1 MALIKED
8 VWSLV
13 DGTEPLPD
21 PTDTNKYSKYVL
33 KKNKAL
39 AIVVLSVDPKLLYLL
54 GEPEDP
60 KEVWNKLAD
69 QFQKKTWSNKL
80 QLRRRLYALRLKE
93 GGSVQEHI
101 KTMTEIFNEL
111 SVIGDQRNEEDR
123 VVHLLASLPESY
135 DMLVTALEANFE
147 IPKMEFVTEKIL
159 HEERKSLVKD
169 NDSISVKQ
177 EKAFYAKESR
187 KTIKCHHCGKEGHI
201 KRNCW
206 ALKNQHTKQ
215 GAGSSGEKSNSAESK
230 QEGDDGNES
239 VGLLA
244 AHAMSACDKNVLD
257 NTWIVDSGATC
268 YMCNNKELF
277 VQYNDKDSVSV
288 SLGDGHSLE
297 ALGSG
302 KIILKM
308 LLPDDKI
315 QKCTL
320 SDVLY
325 IPKLS
330 FNLLSVSKSAKLGK
344 VTKFSG
350 NECKIFCEKDNLIA
364 FAEKKGNLYHLK
376 CTMYVHK
383 ANAACKLDENI
394 WHRRYGHLGIDNLK
408 ILVRDDLVDGLNC
421 DVNKE
426 LEFCE
431 ACVKGKSKKSPFPC
445 NKVKP
450 DREPL
455 ELIHSDV
462 CGKIN
467 KKSLSNG
474 EYFVTFID
482 DATRY
487 VWVYI
492 LKGKHEVFAKFKE
505 WKKCVENQMGR
516 KMKILRT
523 DNGGEYKSNDF
534 DQYLIDEGIR
544 HEYTIPK
551 TPEQNGVSERMNR
564 TLVEQIRAMLIDSG
578 LPHRF
583 WAEALSTACYLKNR
597 SPARA
602 LKGKTPCQAL
612 MGKKPTVHHLRVFG
626 CVCYAHVPKDERRQL
641 DPKSVKCIFLGY
653 GSEVKGYRLFDL
665 DKKRILNSRDAIFDE
680 SHYEFKKE
688 KDVVQTETPTIEIM
702 HSEEW
707 VSDDDDDEQP
717 DLPVRLSERVKRP
730 PDMYGEWVSVGHKT
744 SDPTSVSEALL
755 SDDKEHWM
763 DAMKQ
768 EMSSIQES
776 DVYELVELPK
786 GSKALKCRWVFKKK
800 ILSNGSVERYKARLV
815 AQGCSQKFGID
826 YDETFCPVARFESV
840 RTVLALAS
848 QRGMKLHHMDVTT
861 AFLNG
866 TLMEEVYM
874 KQPDGFVE
882 QGKETMVCKL
892 KKSIYGLKQSPR
904 CWNYALDS
912 SLRELG
918 FVQTSGDPC
927 IYVNL
932 EEFFIVAVYVD
943 DIILACNCDDKV
955 RKVKDS
961 LASQFKLKDLG
972 ELQYFLGVKVVQN
985 TVKGQIWIGQPLYI
999 ENILKKFGM
1008 EDSKPVETPVDPNQK
1023 VCKVTDECTI
1033 FDKEQYQ
1040 SAVGSLLYLS
1050 VKTRP
1055 DIAYAVN
1062 SVTRYSTKP
1071 TSQHWKAVKR
1081 IMRYLKGTRDLGIL
1095 YNYNGSTDFVGYSDA
1110 DWAGDIKD
1118 RKSTSGYCFH
1128 LGGGPVSWSSKKQ
1141 RCVAL
1146 STAEAEYM
1154 ALASAIQEAVW
1165 LRKLAVDIQIDC
1177 KSPLLL
1183 YEDNQS
1189 TIAMSKNPQFHGK
1202 TKHIDIKFHYVRE
1215 KCNENVIQLVY
1226 CPINDMIAD
1235 IFTKGLNK
1243 DKFN

>member
-1 MALIKED
+1 MAEHKSTVVPLDDSIYATWKVQCKMALIKED

-13 DGTEPLPD
+13 DGTEPIPD
-21 PTDTNKYSKYVL
+21 PTETNKYSKYVL

-60 KEVWNKLAD
+60 KKVWNKLAD

-101 KTMTEIFNEL
+101 KIITEIFNEL
-111 SVIGDQRNEEDR
+111 SVIGDQMNEEDR

-135 DMLVTALEANFE
+135 DMLVTALEANSE

-169 NDSISVKQ
+169 NDGINVKQ
-177 EKAFYAKESR
+177 EKAFYGKESR

-201 KRNCW
+201 KRYCW
-206 ALKNQHTKQ
+206 TLKNQQTQQ
-215 GAGSSGEKSNSAESK
+215 GAGSSGEKSNSAE
-230 QEGDDGNES
+230 GDYGNES

-244 AHAMSACDKNVLD
+244 AHAMSACDKNVLA

-268 YMCNNKELF
+268 HMCNNKELF

-308 LLPDDKI
+308 LLPDNKI
-315 QKCTL
+315 QKCIL

-325 IPKLS
+325 VPKLS

-408 ILVRDDLVDGLNC
+408 ILVRDDLVDGLNF

-467 KKSLSNG
+467 EKSLSKG
-474 EYFVTFID
+474 EYFLTFID

-492 LKGKHEVFAKFKE
+492 LKGKHEVFAKFRE

-516 KMKILRT
+516 KIKILRT

-534 DQYLIDEGIR
+534 EQYLIDEGVR

-602 LKGKTPCQAL
+602 LNGKTPCQAL
-612 MGKKPTVHHLRVFG
+612 MGKKPSVHHLRIFG
-626 CVCYAHVPKDERRQL
+626 CVCYAHVPKDERRKL

-665 DKKRILNSRDAIFDE
+665 EKKRILNSRDVTFDE
-680 SHYEFKKE
+680 SNYEFKKE

-707 VSDDDDDEQP
+707 VSDDDDEQL
-717 DLPVRLSERVKRP
+717 DLPVRVSERVKRP
-730 PDMYGEWVSVGHKT
+730 PDMYGEWVSVGHNT

-768 EMSSIQES
+768 EMNSIQEN

-882 QGKETMVCKL
+882 Q
-892 KKSIYGLKQSPR
+892 
-904 CWNYALDS
+904 
-912 SLRELG
+912 
-918 FVQTSGDPC
+918 
-927 IYVNL
+927 
-932 EEFFIVAVYVD
+932 
-943 DIILACNCDDKV
+943 
-955 RKVKDS
+955 
-961 LASQFKLKDLG
+961 
-972 ELQYFLGVKVVQN
+972 
-985 TVKGQIWIGQPLYI
+985 
-999 ENILKKFGM
+999 
-1008 EDSKPVETPVDPNQK
+1008 
-1023 VCKVTDECTI
+1023 
-1033 FDKEQYQ
+1033 
-1040 SAVGSLLYLS
+1040 
-1050 VKTRP
+1050 
-1055 DIAYAVN
+1055 
-1062 SVTRYSTKP
+1062 
-1071 TSQHWKAVKR
+1071 
-1081 IMRYLKGTRDLGIL
+1081 
-1095 YNYNGSTDFVGYSDA
+1095 DFVGYSDA
-1110 DWAGDIKD
+1110 DWAGDIND

-1141 RCVAL
+1141 SCVAL

-1177 KSPLLL
+1177 KGPLLL
-1183 YEDNQS
+1183 YEDNKS

-1215 KCNENVIQLVY
+1215 KCIENVIQLVY
-1226 CPINDMIAD
+1226 CPTNDMVAD

-1243 DKFN
+1243 DKFKRLREMLGMCLQ

>member
-1 MALIKED
+1 MAEHKSTVVPLDGSNYATWKVQCKMALIKED

-13 DGTEPLPD
+13 DGTEPIPD
-21 PTDTNKYSKYVL
+21 PTETNKYSKYVL

-60 KEVWNKLAD
+60 KKVWNKLAD

-101 KTMTEIFNEL
+101 KIITEIFNEL
-111 SVIGDQRNEEDR
+111 SVIGDQMNEEDR

-135 DMLVTALEANFE
+135 DMLVTALEANSE

-169 NDSISVKQ
+169 NDGINVKQ
-177 EKAFYAKESR
+177 EKAFYGKKSR

-201 KRNCW
+201 KRYCW
-206 ALKNQHTKQ
+206 TLKNQQTQQ
-215 GAGSSGEKSNSAESK
+215 GAGSSGEKSNSA
-230 QEGDDGNES
+230 EGDDGNES

-244 AHAMSACDKNVLD
+244 AHAMSACDKNVLA

-268 YMCNNKELF
+268 HMCNNKELF

-297 ALGSG
+297 ALG
-302 KIILKM
+302 
-308 LLPDDKI
+308 
-315 QKCTL
+315 
-320 SDVLY
+320 
-325 IPKLS
+325 
-330 FNLLSVSKSAKLGK
+330 
-344 VTKFSG
+344 
-350 NECKIFCEKDNLIA
+350 
-364 FAEKKGNLYHLK
+364 
-376 CTMYVHK
+376 
-383 ANAACKLDENI
+383 
-394 WHRRYGHLGIDNLK
+394 RYGHLGIDNLK
-408 ILVRDDLVDGLNC
+408 ILVRDDLVDGLNF

-431 ACVKGKSKKSPFPC
+431 ACVKGKK
-445 NKVKP
+445 
-450 DREPL
+450 
-455 ELIHSDV
+455 
-462 CGKIN
+462 
-467 KKSLSNG
+467 
-474 EYFVTFID
+474 
-482 DATRY
+482 
-487 VWVYI
+487 
-492 LKGKHEVFAKFKE
+492 
-505 WKKCVENQMGR
+505 
-516 KMKILRT
+516 
-523 DNGGEYKSNDF
+523 
-534 DQYLIDEGIR
+534 
-544 HEYTIPK
+544 
-551 TPEQNGVSERMNR
+551 QNGVSERMNR

-602 LKGKTPCQAL
+602 LNGKTPCQAL

-626 CVCYAHVPKDERRQL
+626 CVCYAHVPKDERRKL

-665 DKKRILNSRDAIFDE
+665 EKKRILNSRDVTFDE
-680 SHYEFKKE
+680 SNYEFKKE

-707 VSDDDDDEQP
+707 VSDDDDDEQL
-717 DLPVRLSERVKRP
+717 DLPVRVSERVKRP
-730 PDMYGEWVSVGHKT
+730 PDMYGEWVSVGHNT

-755 SDDKEHWM
+755 SDDKEHWV

-768 EMSSIQES
+768 EMSSIQEN

-815 AQGCSQKFGID
+815 ALGCSQKFGID

-882 QGKETMVCKL
+882 QGKETLVCKL
-892 KKSIYGLKQSPR
+892 KKNIYGLKQSPR

-927 IYVNL
+927 IYVSL
-932 EEFFIVAVYVD
+932 EEFVIVAVYVD

-972 ELQYFLGVKVVQN
+972 ELQYFLGVKVVQD

-1008 EDSKPVETPVDPNQK
+1008 EDSKPVETPVDPNQN
-1023 VCKVTDECTI
+1023 VCKATDECTL

-1062 SVTRYSTKP
+1062 SVTRYNTKP

-1081 IMRYLKGTRDLGIL
+1081 IMRYLKGTLDLGIL

-1110 DWAGDIKD
+1110 DWAGDIND

-1141 RCVAL
+1141 SCVAL

-1177 KSPLLL
+1177 MGPLLL

-1215 KCNENVIQLVY
+1215 KCIENVIQLVY
-1226 CPINDMIAD
+1226 CPTNDMVAY

-1243 DKFN
+1243 DKFKRLREMLGMCLQ

>member
-13 DGTEPLPD
+13 NGTEPIPD

-101 KTMTEIFNEL
+101 KTMTEVFNEM
-111 SVIGDQRNEEDR
+111 SIIGDQMNEEDR

-135 DMLVTALEANFE
+135 DM
-147 IPKMEFVTEKIL
+147 
-159 HEERKSLVKD
+159 
-169 NDSISVKQ
+169 
-177 EKAFYAKESR
+177 
-187 KTIKCHHCGKEGHI
+187 
-201 KRNCW
+201 
-206 ALKNQHTKQ
+206 
-215 GAGSSGEKSNSAESK
+215 
-230 QEGDDGNES
+230 
-239 VGLLA
+239 
-244 AHAMSACDKNVLD
+244 
-257 NTWIVDSGATC
+257 
-268 YMCNNKELF
+268 
-277 VQYNDKDSVSV
+277 
-288 SLGDGHSLE
+288 
-297 ALGSG
+297 
-302 KIILKM
+302 
-308 LLPDDKI
+308 
-315 QKCTL
+315 
-320 SDVLY
+320 
-325 IPKLS
+325 
-330 FNLLSVSKSAKLGK
+330 
-344 VTKFSG
+344 
-350 NECKIFCEKDNLIA
+350 
-364 FAEKKGNLYHLK
+364 
-376 CTMYVHK
+376 
-383 ANAACKLDENI
+383 
-394 WHRRYGHLGIDNLK
+394 RYGHLGIDNLK
-408 ILVRDDLVDGLNC
+408 ILVRDDLVDGLNF

-467 KKSLSNG
+467 EKSLSNG

-516 KMKILRT
+516 KIKMLRT

-534 DQYLIDEGIR
+534 EQYLIGEGIR

-626 CVCYAHVPKDERRQL
+626 CVCYAHVPKNERRKL

-665 DKKRILNSRDAIFDE
+665 EKKRILNSRDVTFDE

-707 VSDDDDDEQP
+707 VSDDDDEQP

-755 SDDKEHWM
+755 SDHKEHWM

-800 ILSNGSVERYKARLV
+800 ILRNGSVERYKARLV

-955 RKVKDS
+955 RNVKDS

-972 ELQYFLGVKVVQN
+972 ELQYFLGVKVVQD

-1008 EDSKPVETPVDPNQK
+1008 EDSKPVETPVDPNQN
-1023 VCKVTDECTI
+1023 VCKATDECTI

-1095 YNYNGSTDFVGYSDA
+1095 YNYNGSTDFVGYFDA

-1141 RCVAL
+1141 SCVAL

-1154 ALASAIQEAVW
+1154 AIASAIQEAVW

-1177 KSPLLL
+1177 KGPLLL

-1202 TKHIDIKFHYVRE
+1202 TKHIDIKFHYVPE

-1226 CPINDMIAD
+1226 CPTNDMIAD

-1243 DKFN
+1243 DKFKRLREMLGMCLQ

>member
-13 DGTEPLPD
+13 NGTEPIPD
-21 PTDTNKYSKYVL
+21 PTDTNKYSNYVL

-111 SVIGDQRNEEDR
+111 SIIGDQMNEEDR

-135 DMLVTALEANFE
+135 DMLVNALEANSE

-177 EKAFYAKESR
+177 EKAFYGKESR

-201 KRNCW
+201 NRNCW
-206 ALKNQHTKQ
+206 ALKNQQTKQ

-244 AHAMSACDKNVLD
+244 AHAMSAYDKNVLA

-268 YMCNNKELF
+268 HMCNNKELF

-297 ALGSG
+297 ALG
-302 KIILKM
+302 
-308 LLPDDKI
+308 
-315 QKCTL
+315 
-320 SDVLY
+320 
-325 IPKLS
+325 
-330 FNLLSVSKSAKLGK
+330 
-344 VTKFSG
+344 
-350 NECKIFCEKDNLIA
+350 
-364 FAEKKGNLYHLK
+364 
-376 CTMYVHK
+376 
-383 ANAACKLDENI
+383 
-394 WHRRYGHLGIDNLK
+394 RYGHLGIDNLK
-408 ILVRDDLVDGLNC
+408 ILVRDDLVDGLNF

-467 KKSLSNG
+467 EKSLSNG

-516 KMKILRT
+516 KIKILRT

-534 DQYLIDEGIR
+534 EQYLIGEGIR

-612 MGKKPTVHHLRVFG
+612 MGKKPTVHHLRVLG
-626 CVCYAHVPKDERRQL
+626 CVCYAHVPKDERRKL

-665 DKKRILNSRDAIFDE
+665 EKKRILNSRDVTFDE

-707 VSDDDDDEQP
+707 VSDDDDDDEQP

-786 GSKALKCRWVFKKK
+786 GSKSLKCRWVFKKK

-874 KQPDGFVE
+874 KPDGFVE

-892 KKSIYGLKQSPR
+892 KKSIYGLKQSLR
-904 CWNYALDS
+904 CWNYTLDS

-927 IYVNL
+927 IYDNL
-932 EEFFIVAVYVD
+932 EDFFIVAVYVD

-961 LASQFKLKDLG
+961 LSSQFKLKDLG
-972 ELQYFLGVKVVQN
+972 ELQYFLGVKVVQD
-985 TVKGQIWIGQPLYI
+985 TVKGQIWIDQPLYI
-999 ENILKKFGM
+999 ENILKMFGM
-1008 EDSKPVETPVDPNQK
+1008 EDSKPVETPADPNQK
-1023 VCKVTDECTI
+1023 VCKATDECTI

-1141 RCVAL
+1141 SCVAL

-1177 KSPLLL
+1177 KGPLLL

-1202 TKHIDIKFHYVRE
+1202 TKHIDIKFHYVLE

-1226 CPINDMIAD
+1226 CPTNDMIAD

-1243 DKFN
+1243 DKFKRLREMLGMCLQ

>member
-1 MALIKED
+1 MAEHKSTVVPLDGSNYATWKVQCKMALIKED

-13 DGTEPLPD
+13 DGTEPIPD
-21 PTDTNKYSKYVL
+21 PTETNKYSKYVL

-60 KEVWNKLAD
+60 KKVWNKLAD

-101 KTMTEIFNEL
+101 KIITEIFNEL
-111 SVIGDQRNEEDR
+111 SVIGDQMNEEDR

-135 DMLVTALEANFE
+135 DMLVTSLEANSE

-169 NDSISVKQ
+169 NDGINVKQ
-177 EKAFYAKESR
+177 EKAFYGKESR

-201 KRNCW
+201 KRYCW
-206 ALKNQHTKQ
+206 TLKNQQTKQ
-215 GAGSSGEKSNSAESK
+215 GAGSSGEKSNSA
-230 QEGDDGNES
+230 EGDDGNES

-244 AHAMSACDKNVLD
+244 AHAMSACDKNVLA

-268 YMCNNKELF
+268 HMCNNKELF

-308 LLPDDKI
+308 LLPDNKI
-315 QKCTL
+315 QKCIL

-325 IPKLS
+325 VPKLS

-408 ILVRDDLVDGLNC
+408 ILVRDDLLDGLNF

-431 ACVKGKSKKSPFPC
+431 ACVK
-445 NKVKP
+445 
-450 DREPL
+450 
-455 ELIHSDV
+455 
-462 CGKIN
+462 
-467 KKSLSNG
+467 
-474 EYFVTFID
+474 
-482 DATRY
+482 
-487 VWVYI
+487 
-492 LKGKHEVFAKFKE
+492 
-505 WKKCVENQMGR
+505 
-516 KMKILRT
+516 
-523 DNGGEYKSNDF
+523 
-534 DQYLIDEGIR
+534 
-544 HEYTIPK
+544 
-551 TPEQNGVSERMNR
+551 EQNGVSERMNR

-602 LKGKTPCQAL
+602 LNGKTPCQAL

-626 CVCYAHVPKDERRQL
+626 CVCYAHVSKDERRKL

-665 DKKRILNSRDAIFDE
+665 EKKRILNSRDVTFDE
-680 SHYEFKKE
+680 SNYEFKKE

-707 VSDDDDDEQP
+707 VSDDDDDEQL
-717 DLPVRLSERVKRP
+717 DLPVRVSERVKRP
-730 PDMYGEWVSVGHKT
+730 PDMYGEWVSVGHNT

-768 EMSSIQES
+768 EMSSIQEN

-848 QRGMKLHHMDVTT
+848 QRGMMLHHMDVTT

-882 QGKETMVCKL
+882 QGKETLVCKL

-927 IYVNL
+927 IYVSL
-932 EEFFIVAVYVD
+932 EEFVIVAVYVD

-972 ELQYFLGVKVVQN
+972 ELQYFLGVKVVQD
-985 TVKGQIWIGQPLYI
+985 TVKGQIWIGQPL
-999 ENILKKFGM
+999 
-1008 EDSKPVETPVDPNQK
+1008 
-1023 VCKVTDECTI
+1023 
-1033 FDKEQYQ
+1033 
-1040 SAVGSLLYLS
+1040 
-1050 VKTRP
+1050 
-1055 DIAYAVN
+1055 
-1062 SVTRYSTKP
+1062 
-1071 TSQHWKAVKR
+1071 
-1081 IMRYLKGTRDLGIL
+1081 
-1095 YNYNGSTDFVGYSDA
+1095 
-1110 DWAGDIKD
+1110 
-1118 RKSTSGYCFH
+1118 
-1128 LGGGPVSWSSKKQ
+1128 
-1141 RCVAL
+1141 
-1146 STAEAEYM
+1146 
-1154 ALASAIQEAVW
+1154 
-1165 LRKLAVDIQIDC
+1165 
-1177 KSPLLL
+1177 
-1183 YEDNQS
+1183 
-1189 TIAMSKNPQFHGK
+1189 
-1202 TKHIDIKFHYVRE
+1202 
-1215 KCNENVIQLVY
+1215 
-1226 CPINDMIAD
+1226 
-1235 IFTKGLNK
+1235 
-1243 DKFN
+1243 

>member
-13 DGTEPLPD
+13 NGTEPIPD
-21 PTDTNKYSKYVL
+21 PTDSNKYSNYVL

-111 SVIGDQRNEEDR
+111 SIIGDQMNEEDR

-135 DMLVTALEANFE
+135 DMLVNALEANSE

-177 EKAFYAKESR
+177 EKAFYGKESR

-201 KRNCW
+201 NRNCW
-206 ALKNQHTKQ
+206 ALKNQQTKQ

-244 AHAMSACDKNVLD
+244 AHAMSAYDKNVLA

-268 YMCNNKELF
+268 HMCNNKELF

-297 ALGSG
+297 ALG
-302 KIILKM
+302 
-308 LLPDDKI
+308 
-315 QKCTL
+315 
-320 SDVLY
+320 
-325 IPKLS
+325 
-330 FNLLSVSKSAKLGK
+330 
-344 VTKFSG
+344 
-350 NECKIFCEKDNLIA
+350 
-364 FAEKKGNLYHLK
+364 
-376 CTMYVHK
+376 
-383 ANAACKLDENI
+383 
-394 WHRRYGHLGIDNLK
+394 RYGHLGIDNLK
-408 ILVRDDLVDGLNC
+408 ILVRDDLVDGLNF

-467 KKSLSNG
+467 EKSLSNG

-516 KMKILRT
+516 KIKILRT

-534 DQYLIDEGIR
+534 EQYLIGEGIR

-612 MGKKPTVHHLRVFG
+612 MGKKPTVHHLRVLG
-626 CVCYAHVPKDERRQL
+626 CVCYAHVPKDERRKL

-665 DKKRILNSRDAIFDE
+665 EKKRILNSRDVTFDE

-707 VSDDDDDEQP
+707 VSDDDDDDEQP

-730 PDMYGEWVSVGHKT
+730 PDIYGEWVSVGHKT

-786 GSKALKCRWVFKKK
+786 GSKSLKCRWVFKKK

-874 KQPDGFVE
+874 KPDGFVE

-892 KKSIYGLKQSPR
+892 KKSIYGLKQSLR
-904 CWNYALDS
+904 CWNYTLDS

-932 EEFFIVAVYVD
+932 EDFFIVAVYVD

-961 LASQFKLKDLG
+961 LSSQFKLKDLG
-972 ELQYFLGVKVVQN
+972 ELQYFLGVKVVQD
-985 TVKGQIWIGQPLYI
+985 TVKGQIWIDQPLYI

-1008 EDSKPVETPVDPNQK
+1008 EDSKPVETPADPNQK
-1023 VCKVTDECTI
+1023 VCKATDECTI

-1141 RCVAL
+1141 SCVAL

-1177 KSPLLL
+1177 KGPLLL

-1202 TKHIDIKFHYVRE
+1202 TKHIDIKFHYVLE

-1226 CPINDMIAD
+1226 CPTNDMIAD

-1243 DKFN
+1243 DKFKRLREMLGMCLQ

>member
-1 MALIKED
+1 MAEPKSTVVPLDGRNYATWKVQCKMALIKED

-111 SVIGDQRNEEDR
+111 SVIGDQMNEEDR

-177 EKAFYAKESR
+177 EKAFYGKESR

-206 ALKNQHTKQ
+206 ALKNQQTKQ

-230 QEGDDGNES
+230 QEGDD
-239 VGLLA
+239 
-244 AHAMSACDKNVLD
+244 
-257 NTWIVDSGATC
+257 
-268 YMCNNKELF
+268 
-277 VQYNDKDSVSV
+277 
-288 SLGDGHSLE
+288 
-297 ALGSG
+297 
-302 KIILKM
+302 
-308 LLPDDKI
+308 
-315 QKCTL
+315 
-320 SDVLY
+320 
-325 IPKLS
+325 
-330 FNLLSVSKSAKLGK
+330 
-344 VTKFSG
+344 
-350 NECKIFCEKDNLIA
+350 
-364 FAEKKGNLYHLK
+364 
-376 CTMYVHK
+376 

-408 ILVRDDLVDGLNC
+408 ILVRDDLVDGLNF

-431 ACVKGKSKKSPFPC
+431 ACVK
-445 NKVKP
+445 
-450 DREPL
+450 
-455 ELIHSDV
+455 
-462 CGKIN
+462 
-467 KKSLSNG
+467 
-474 EYFVTFID
+474 
-482 DATRY
+482 
-487 VWVYI
+487 
-492 LKGKHEVFAKFKE
+492 
-505 WKKCVENQMGR
+505 
-516 KMKILRT
+516 
-523 DNGGEYKSNDF
+523 
-534 DQYLIDEGIR
+534 DEGIR

-583 WAEALSTACYLKNR
+583 WAEALSTACYLNNR

-626 CVCYAHVPKDERRQL
+626 CVCYAHVPKDEWRQL

-665 DKKRILNSRDAIFDE
+665 DKKRILNSRDVIFDE

-707 VSDDDDDEQP
+707 VSDDDDDDDDEQP

-943 DIILACNCDDKV
+943 AIILACNCDDNV

-961 LASQFKLKDLG
+961 LASQFKLKDLS

-1141 RCVAL
+1141 SCVAL

-1189 TIAMSKNPQFHGK
+1189 TIAMSKNPQFLGK